1 MAKKELFIHKE
12 SWNTRFGK
20 SERTVVRDQN
30 GKFVDNVSK
39 RQQKSGKRELP
50 YEVAN

>member
-39 RQQKSGKRELP
+39 RQQKLGQRELP